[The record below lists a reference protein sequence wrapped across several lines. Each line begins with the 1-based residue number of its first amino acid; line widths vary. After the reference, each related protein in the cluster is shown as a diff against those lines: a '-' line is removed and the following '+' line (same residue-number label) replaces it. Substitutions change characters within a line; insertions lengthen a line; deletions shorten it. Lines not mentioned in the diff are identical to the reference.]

1 LAFVALLALPT
12 SLAGGVMALL
22 LGGGEIALGSLFG
35 FLAVLAIAAR
45 TTILLFTH
53 FQQLEQAG
61 ETRGPELVLRGARE
75 RLVPILMSSLTTAV
89 FLLPVV
95 VGGTRAGFEVVQP
108 LAVVILGGL
117 VTSTLLSL
125 FVLPTLYLRLAPKTV
140 PAAVSTQAL
149 RQPGTELAQS

>member
-1 LAFVALLALPT
+1 
-12 SLAGGVMALL
+12 
-22 LGGGEIALGSLFG
+22 
-35 FLAVLAIAAR
+35 
-45 TTILLFTH
+45 
-53 FQQLEQAG
+53 
-61 ETRGPELVLRGARE
+61 
-75 RLVPILMSSLTTAV
+75 MSALTTAV